1 MFRLFVERPMS
12 ASDAAPWATP
22 DELASAAAFPPARQA
37 EWLSWRAIVRR
48 EVCREFGCRPA
59 EIAIAYNE
67 TGAPVVEGA
76 AVHAAVS
83 HCRGSVA
90 VGLSDAPCAV
100 DIESLD
106 RNFGRIASRYMTPR
120 SRRSLTTRGGL
131 PWCGAPRR
139 PFINMPGAKSSI
151 CSATCVWSRPIS
163 RLAGL
168 SAGFAAAKCCYWAFC
183 SSRAASSSFCRSHG
197 KPSAPF
203 ACSFRSG
210 CRCGASQC

>member
-106 RNFGRIASRYMTPR
+106 RNFGRIASRYMTSTEQALSDDPR
-120 SRRSLTTRGGL
+120 WPAVVWSAKETLYKYAGRRELDLLCDLRVEQTDFSAGRLVGRIRGGEAL
-131 PWCGAPRR
+131 LLR
-139 PFINMPGAKSSI
+139 F
-151 CSATCVWSRPIS
+151 
-163 RLAGL
+163 LFFAGRVIVFL
-168 SAGFAAAKCCYWAFC
+168 L
-183 SSRAASSSFCRSHG
+183 
-197 KPSAPF
+197 
-203 ACSFRSG
+203 
-210 CRCGASQC
+210 

>member
-106 RNFGRIASRYMTPR
+106 RNFGRIASRYMTSTEQALSDDPR
-120 SRRSLTTRGGL
+120 WPAVVWSAKETLYKYAGRKELDLLCDLRVEQADFSAGRLVGRIRGGEAL
-131 PWCGAPRR
+131 LLR
-139 PFINMPGAKSSI
+139 F
-151 CSATCVWSRPIS
+151 
-163 RLAGL
+163 LFFAGRVIVFL
-168 SAGFAAAKCCYWAFC
+168 L
-183 SSRAASSSFCRSHG
+183 
-197 KPSAPF
+197 
-203 ACSFRSG
+203 
-210 CRCGASQC
+210 

>member
-106 RNFGRIASRYMTPR
+106 RNFGRIASRYMTSTEQALSDDPR
-120 SRRSLTTRGGL
+120 WPAVVWSAKETLYKYAGRKELDLLCDLRVEQADFSAGRLVGRIRGGEVL
-131 PWCGAPRR
+131 LLR
-139 PFINMPGAKSSI
+139 F
-151 CSATCVWSRPIS
+151 
-163 RLAGL
+163 LFFAGRVIVFL
-168 SAGFAAAKCCYWAFC
+168 S
-183 SSRAASSSFCRSHG
+183 
-197 KPSAPF
+197 
-203 ACSFRSG
+203 
-210 CRCGASQC
+210 

>member
-1 MFRLFVERPMS
+1 M
-12 ASDAAPWATP
+12 
-22 DELASAAAFPPARQA
+22 PPHGRQA

-106 RNFGRIASRYMTPR
+106 RNFGRIASRYMTPAEQALSDDPR
-120 SRRSLTTRGGL
+120 WPAVVWSAKETLYKYAGRKELDLLSDLRVEQTDFSAGRLVGRIRGGEAL
-131 PWCGAPRR
+131 LLR
-139 PFINMPGAKSSI
+139 F
-151 CSATCVWSRPIS
+151 
-163 RLAGL
+163 LFFAGRVIVFL
-168 SAGFAAAKCCYWAFC
+168 S
-183 SSRAASSSFCRSHG
+183 
-197 KPSAPF
+197 
-203 ACSFRSG
+203 
-210 CRCGASQC
+210 

>member
-106 RNFGRIASRYMTPR
+106 RNFGRIASRYMTPAEQALSDDPR
-120 SRRSLTTRGGL
+120 WPAVVWSVKETLYKYAGRKELDLLCDLRVEQADFSAGRLVGRIRGGEAL
-131 PWCGAPRR
+131 LLRFR
-139 PFINMPGAKSSI
+139 FF
-151 CSATCVWSRPIS
+151 
-163 RLAGL
+163 AGRVIVFL
-168 SAGFAAAKCCYWAFC
+168 L
-183 SSRAASSSFCRSHG
+183 
-197 KPSAPF
+197 
-203 ACSFRSG
+203 
-210 CRCGASQC
+210 

>member
-67 TGAPVVEGA
+67 TGAPVVAGA

-90 VGLSDAPCAV
+90 GGLSDAPCAV

-106 RNFGRIASRYMTPR
+106 RNFGRIASRYMTSTEQALSDDPR
-120 SRRSLTTRGGL
+120 WPAVVWSVKETLYKYAGRRELDLLCDLRVEQADFSAGRLVGRIRGGEALLLRFLFFAGRVIVFL
-131 PWCGAPRR
+131 P
-139 PFINMPGAKSSI
+139 
-151 CSATCVWSRPIS
+151 
-163 RLAGL
+163 
-168 SAGFAAAKCCYWAFC
+168 
-183 SSRAASSSFCRSHG
+183 
-197 KPSAPF
+197 
-203 ACSFRSG
+203 
-210 CRCGASQC
+210 

>member
-59 EIAIAYNE
+59 QIAIAYNE
-67 TGAPVVEGA
+67 TGAPVVEGT

-106 RNFGRIASRYMTPR
+106 RNFGRIAFRYMTPAEQALSDDPR
-120 SRRSLTTRGGL
+120 WPAVVWSAKETLYKYAGRRELDLLSDLRVEQADFSAGRLVGRIRGGEVL
-131 PWCGAPRR
+131 LLR
-139 PFINMPGAKSSI
+139 F
-151 CSATCVWSRPIS
+151 
-163 RLAGL
+163 LFFAGRVIVFL
-168 SAGFAAAKCCYWAFC
+168 S
-183 SSRAASSSFCRSHG
+183 
-197 KPSAPF
+197 
-203 ACSFRSG
+203 
-210 CRCGASQC
+210 

>member
-106 RNFGRIASRYMTPR
+106 RNFGRIASRYMTSTEQALSDDPR
-120 SRRSLTTRGGL
+120 WPAVVWSAKETLYKYAGRRELDLLCDLRVEQVDFSAGRLVGRIRGGEVL
-131 PWCGAPRR
+131 LLR
-139 PFINMPGAKSSI
+139 F
-151 CSATCVWSRPIS
+151 
-163 RLAGL
+163 LFFAGRVIVFL
-168 SAGFAAAKCCYWAFC
+168 S
-183 SSRAASSSFCRSHG
+183 
-197 KPSAPF
+197 
-203 ACSFRSG
+203 
-210 CRCGASQC
+210 

>member
-90 VGLSDAPCAV
+90 VGLSDDPRWPAV
-100 DIESLD
+100 VWSVKETLYKYAGRKELD
-106 RNFGRIASRYMTPR
+106 LLCDLRVEQADFSAGRLVGRI
-120 SRRSLTTRGGL
+120 RGGEVL
-131 PWCGAPRR
+131 LLR
-139 PFINMPGAKSSI
+139 F
-151 CSATCVWSRPIS
+151 
-163 RLAGL
+163 LFFAGRIIVFL
-168 SAGFAAAKCCYWAFC
+168 S
-183 SSRAASSSFCRSHG
+183 
-197 KPSAPF
+197 
-203 ACSFRSG
+203 
-210 CRCGASQC
+210 

>member
-83 HCRGSVA
+83 HCRGRVA

-106 RNFGRIASRYMTPR
+106 RNFGRIASRYMTSTEQALSDDPR
-120 SRRSLTTRGGL
+120 WSAVVWSAKETLYKYAGRKELDLLCDLSVEQADFSAGRLVGRIRGGEVL
-131 PWCGAPRR
+131 LLR
-139 PFINMPGAKSSI
+139 F
-151 CSATCVWSRPIS
+151 
-163 RLAGL
+163 LFFAGRVIVFL
-168 SAGFAAAKCCYWAFC
+168 S
-183 SSRAASSSFCRSHG
+183 
-197 KPSAPF
+197 
-203 ACSFRSG
+203 
-210 CRCGASQC
+210 

>member
-37 EWLSWRAIVRR
+37 EWLSWTTLSENEQASGFEPARRSEWLSWRAIVRR

-106 RNFGRIASRYMTPR
+106 RNFGRIASRYMTPAKQALSDDPR
-120 SRRSLTTRGGL
+120 WPAVVWSAKETLYKYAGRKELDLLSDLRVEQTDFSAGRLVGRIRGGEAL
-131 PWCGAPRR
+131 LLR
-139 PFINMPGAKSSI
+139 F
-151 CSATCVWSRPIS
+151 
-163 RLAGL
+163 LFFAGRVIVFL
-168 SAGFAAAKCCYWAFC
+168 S
-183 SSRAASSSFCRSHG
+183 
-197 KPSAPF
+197 
-203 ACSFRSG
+203 
-210 CRCGASQC
+210 

>member
-1 MFRLFVERPMS
+1 MFRLFVERPIS

-106 RNFGRIASRYMTPR
+106 RTFGRIASRYMTPAEQALSDDLR
-120 SRRSLTTRGGL
+120 WPAVVWSAKETLYKYAGRKELDLLCDLRVEQTDFSAGRLVGRIRGGEVL
-131 PWCGAPRR
+131 LLR
-139 PFINMPGAKSSI
+139 F
-151 CSATCVWSRPIS
+151 
-163 RLAGL
+163 LFFAGRVIVFL
-168 SAGFAAAKCCYWAFC
+168 S
-183 SSRAASSSFCRSHG
+183 
-197 KPSAPF
+197 
-203 ACSFRSG
+203 
-210 CRCGASQC
+210 

>member
-106 RNFGRIASRYMTPR
+106 RNFGRIASRYMTSTEQALSDDPR
-120 SRRSLTTRGGL
+120 WPAVVWSAKETLYKYAGRRELDLLCDLRVEQTDFSAGRLVGRIRGGEAL
-131 PWCGAPRR
+131 LLR
-139 PFINMPGAKSSI
+139 F
-151 CSATCVWSRPIS
+151 
-163 RLAGL
+163 LFFAGRVIVFL
-168 SAGFAAAKCCYWAFC
+168 S
-183 SSRAASSSFCRSHG
+183 
-197 KPSAPF
+197 
-203 ACSFRSG
+203 
-210 CRCGASQC
+210 

>member
-48 EVCREFGCRPA
+48 EVCREFGCRPT

-106 RNFGRIASRYMTPR
+106 RNFGRIASRYMTSTEQALSDDPR
-120 SRRSLTTRGGL
+120 WPAVVWSAKETLYKYAGRKELDLLCDLRVEQADFSAGRLVGRIRGGEVL
-131 PWCGAPRR
+131 LLR
-139 PFINMPGAKSSI
+139 F
-151 CSATCVWSRPIS
+151 
-163 RLAGL
+163 LFFAGRVIVFL
-168 SAGFAAAKCCYWAFC
+168 S
-183 SSRAASSSFCRSHG
+183 
-197 KPSAPF
+197 
-203 ACSFRSG
+203 
-210 CRCGASQC
+210 